1 MVRAIEGTIAAL
13 PMEKK
18 TVQMSDWTSLVTLD
32 IIGLAAI
39 GHDFG
44 SLQAPHNELSQKYT
58 KMLSLPEGIEQYI
71 EVFTL
76 LFLPQWLDW
85 LPTKRQRA
93 IKEGASYIRNMA
105 RELIREKRRE
115 MGSGVAASVDIISVS
130 LEKGRLSEE
139 NLTEQLLTFLAAGH
153 ESTSTALQWAVYALC
168 KHANVQRRLRNEVRS
183 LLPSIDH
190 EQTMTAGLLDLLPY
204 LNAVCNEIL
213 RYYPPVRETDRV
225 AVRDT
230 MVDGTF
236 IRRGTKFRLV
246 QEAVNHDEEFWGD
259 NADQFDPERWM
270 TTGNSNSGGASSNY
284 AFLTFIHGPRSC
296 IGSGFAKA
304 ELACLVAVLVGR
316 FEMELQD
323 PGAELEVDGFATQK
337 PKDGVVV
344 RLKELKGW

>member
-1 MVRAIEGTIAAL
+1 MVRAIAGTIAAR
-13 PMEKK
+13 PMERK

-32 IIGLAAI
+32 IIGLAVI

-44 SLQAPHNELSQKYT
+44 SLQAPSNELNQKY
-58 KMLSLPEGIEQYI
+58 KEMLSLPDGIEQYI
-71 EVFTL
+71 ELFTL
-76 LFLPQWLDW
+76 LFLPQYFDW
-85 LPTKRQRA
+85 LPTRRQWA
-93 IKEGASYIRNMA
+93 VKVGASYIRNMA
-105 RELIREKRRE
+105 RELIAEKKRE
-115 MGSGVAASVDIISVS
+115 MESGVAAGVDIISVS

-153 ESTSTALQWAVYALC
+153 ESTSTALQWAVYATC
-168 KHANVQRRLRNEVRS
+168 KHPDVQRRLRNEVRS

-190 EQTMTAGLLDLLPY
+190 EQTMTAGLLDSLPY
-204 LNAVCNEIL
+204 LNAVCNEVL
-213 RYYPPVRETDRV
+213 RCYPPVRETDRV

-236 IRRGTKFRLV
+236 IPRGTKFRLV
-246 QEAVNHDEEFWGD
+246 QEAVNHDKEFWGD
-259 NADQFDPERWM
+259 DADQFDPERWM
-270 TTGNSNSGGASSNY
+270 TTGNGNSGGASSNY

-323 PGAELEVDGFATQK
+323 PGAKLEVEGFATQK
-337 PKDGVVV
+337 PKDGVIV